1 MVYCLHQPLIFEELT
16 GDLCSSLPPS
26 GQEKHTS
33 PSYNELLNVI
43 THAVDK
49 LGLELDSESIQNQS
63 KLIFFTSRA
72 PAQSCRPLPFFQDL
86 HQEVLKSWKQPF
98 LVCITNPAAADFG
111 NVSKLVEHGYIAMA
125 IVEETLTAN
134 LAPNSA
140 PTWKSCALL
149 PSICAGLLDEGEGLA
164 SEAVG

>member
-72 PAQSCRPLPFFQDL
+72 QAQSCRPLPFFQDL

-98 LVCITNPAAADFG
+98 LVCITNPAATDFG
-111 NVSKLVEHGYIAMA
+111 SLQIGGAWLHSDGDRGRDSRGPSRTKFSSDLEV
-125 IVEETLTAN
+125 TCPTAVH
-134 LAPNSA
+134 LCRI
-140 PTWKSCALL
+140 T
-149 PSICAGLLDEGEGLA
+149 G
-164 SEAVG
+164 